1 MDYLKNYNI
10 TEEQIDDIEET
21 IIDRGINIDLFK
33 CCSNKVKEIL
43 NLFVTIGVTNIYEII
58 IENPSMFCDT
68 VDSIRARINEFGNT
82 SELARLINE
91 DAENL
96 SLIGLM

>member
-10 TEEQIDDIEET
+10 TEEQINDIEET
-21 IIDRGINIDLFK
+21 IVDRGVNIDLFK
-33 CCSNKVKEIL
+33 YCSNKVKEIL
-43 NLFVTIGVTNIYEII
+43 NLFVSIGVTNIYEII
-58 IENPSMFCDT
+58 IANPSMFCDT
-68 VDSIRARINEFGNT
+68 VDSIRKRINEFGNT

-96 SLIGLM
+96 SLVGLM